1 VGFMFVAGYT
11 PEVRAELVA
20 IAEEQG
26 ITHWAVRGLP
36 SQDGYEVPDQIGE
49 VYAAR
54 LAAAA
59 EAPAPKSSKRTSKA
73 AAPAPDPDPEQE
85 Q

>member
-1 VGFMFVAGYT
+1 MFVAGYT

-59 EAPAPKSSKRTSKA
+59 EAPAPKASKA
-73 AAPAPDPDPEQE
+73 KKEAVPAPDPDPEQE